1 MTGTT
6 ALMTATEVA
15 VARRPGPL
23 WQEPTWDLFPPAGE
37 ALASVVR
44 QPGGSL
50 KPGEHLRYV
59 VAGADGATIWLMD
72 RSAAGKVSRFLVDHH
87 GTFLG
92 EVLQENVLF
101 APQFRMIDA
110 AGATLRLANARA
122 GSYEWTVQDL
132 AGQPLGSVTRVRS
145 PDPEAFEMRR
155 YRVERGDGL
164 GGELWPLVL
173 LSAVCLDIVHDRARR

>member
-1 MTGTT
+1 
-6 ALMTATEVA
+6 MTATEVG
-15 VARRPGPL
+15 VVRRPGPL
-23 WQEPTWDLFPPAGE
+23 WQEPTWDLLSSAG
-37 ALASVVR
+37 AAVGSVVR

-50 KPGEHLRYV
+50 KPDEHIRYV
-59 VAGADGATIWLMD
+59 VSEADDTVVWHLDRTMAGQ
-72 RSAAGKVSRFLVDHH
+72 VSRFLVEHQ
-87 GTFLG
+87 GSVVG

-101 APQFRMIDA
+101 APQFRLIDA
-110 AGATLRLANARA
+110 EGATLRLANNKP

-132 AGQPLGSVTRVRS
+132 AAQPLGYVTRLRS
-145 PDPEAFEMRR
+145 KDPAAFEMRR